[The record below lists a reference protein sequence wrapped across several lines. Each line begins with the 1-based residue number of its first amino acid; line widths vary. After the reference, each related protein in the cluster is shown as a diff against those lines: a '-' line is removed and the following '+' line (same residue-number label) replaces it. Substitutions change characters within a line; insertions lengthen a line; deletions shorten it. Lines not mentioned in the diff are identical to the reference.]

1 MELTIGGNGGGGDGG
16 GAADPVK
23 DGDTA
28 GFAADVIDA
37 SREGPV
43 IVDFWAPWCGPCKTL
58 GPAIEKAVRAAGGA
72 VRLVKINVDE
82 NQQLAAQ
89 LRVQSIPT
97 VYAFRDGQPVD
108 GFVGAQPDSQIAA
121 FVERLGGKA
130 AADPAEAM
138 LEEADARLADGDAAG
153 AGGIYSRALRA
164 SPGNARAAS
173 GLVRA
178 LVEAGDA
185 AGARKVF
192 DSLDEETAKSGA
204 LDGARAAL
212 ALAERTAGADGAAV
226 ESLRARVAADEA
238 DHQARFDLA
247 LALFGAGDR
256 EGAIAELL
264 EIVRRDR
271 AWDDD
276 AARKQLLEFFDAMGA
291 ADPLTVGGRRRLSAL
306 LFS

>member
-1 MELTIGGNGGGGDGG
+1 M
-16 GAADPVK
+16 
-23 DGDTA
+23 
-28 GFAADVIDA
+28 IDA

-72 VRLVKINVDE
+72 VRLVKINVDK

-121 FVERLGGKA
+121 FVERLGGAA

-256 EGAIAELL
+256 AGAIAELL

-276 AARKQLLEFFDAMGA
+276 AARKQLLEFFDAMGV

>member
-1 MELTIGGNGGGGDGG
+1 MELSIGGNGG

-28 GFAADVIDA
+28 NFAADVIDA

-58 GPAIEKAVRAAGGA
+58 GPAIEKAVRAARGA

-89 LRVQSIPT
+89 LRVQSIPA
-97 VYAFRDGQPVD
+97 VFAFRDGRPVD

-121 FVERLGGKA
+121 FVERLGGAA

-138 LEEADARLADGDAAG
+138 IEEADARLADGDAAG

-164 SPGNARAAS
+164 SPGDARAAS

-178 LVEAGDA
+178 LVAAGDA

-192 DSLDEETAKSGA
+192 DSLDEETANSGA

-212 ALAERTAGADGAAV
+212 ALAERTAGADPAAA

-238 DHQARFDLA
+238 DHRARFDLA

-271 AWDDD
+271 AWSDD

>member
-1 MELTIGGNGGGGDGG
+1 MELSIGGNGG

-28 GFAADVIDA
+28 TFAADVIDA

-58 GPAIEKAVRAAGGA
+58 GPAIEKAVRAARGA

-89 LRVQSIPT
+89 LRVQSIPA
-97 VYAFRDGQPVD
+97 VFAFRDGRPVD

-121 FVERLGGKA
+121 FVERLGGAA

-138 LEEADARLADGDAAG
+138 IEEADARLADGDAAG

-178 LVEAGDA
+178 LVAAGDA

-192 DSLDEETAKSGA
+192 DSLDEETANSGA

-212 ALAERTAGADGAAV
+212 ALAERTAGADPAAV

-238 DHQARFDLA
+238 DHQARFDFA

-271 AWDDD
+271 AWSDD

-291 ADPLTVGGRRRLSAL
+291 ADPMTVGGRRRLSAL

>member
-1 MELTIGGNGGGGDGG
+1 MELMIGGNGGGGDGG

-58 GPAIEKAVRAAGGA
+58 GPAIEKAVRAADGA

-130 AADPAEAM
+130 AADPAETM

-291 ADPLTVGGRRRLSAL
+291 ADPLTAGGRRRLSAL